1 MNNQD
6 HLDPHNR
13 SEHCVEKVTLKVK
26 GMSCGHCVKAVEGS
40 VGALKGVSSV
50 KVDLKAA
57 KVDVEF
63 NQQEISI
70 DKIKETIDD
79 QGYDVK

>member
-1 MNNQD
+1 M
-6 HLDPHNR
+6 
-13 SEHCVEKVTLKVK
+13 EKVTLNVQ

-40 VGALKGVSSV
+40 VGALEGVNTV
-50 KVDLKAA
+50 KVDLKA
-57 KVDVEF
+57 KTVDVEF
-63 NQQEISI
+63 NQQEVTL